1 MTDDYLVF
9 GLGHEGTLKTDE
21 PGLKELSVVTAAVM
35 LANTKDEPAEY
46 QKLEFKNLTISRHQ
60 AKDGKW
66 YNIAYDVLPTNER
79 VNEAILRQSPRP
91 SSTV

>member
-35 LANTKDEPAEY
+35 LANTKEEPPEY
-46 QKLEFKNLTISRHQ
+46 QKLEFKNFTVSRHQ
-60 AKDGKW
+60 GRDGKW
-66 YNIAYDVLPTNER
+66 YNIAYDVQPNNDR
-79 VNEAILRQSPRP
+79 VNEAIFRESPRP